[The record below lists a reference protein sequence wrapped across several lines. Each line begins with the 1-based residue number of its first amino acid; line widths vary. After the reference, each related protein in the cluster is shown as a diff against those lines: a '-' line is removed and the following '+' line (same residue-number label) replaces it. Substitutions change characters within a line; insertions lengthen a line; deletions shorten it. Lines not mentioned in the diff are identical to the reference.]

1 MRISDLLLE
10 AGPSSYVPASPGSPI
25 VVPTPLTPPT
35 TPAPSPTTPA
45 PKPAVDPDKR
55 AERRNKVERGR
66 KIQKGKNSLIDLIQN
81 RRNEPAYNALGRSN
95 AIKRLGGFMRIMRLI
110 GYADLVYGYWTDIAI
125 VEEELKRQVA
135 AKETTQ
141 AQADSDYNETRKQLL
156 AVVVTTVAAS
166 SFIKYALRT
175 AMGLRWLVRAF
186 GLAETLATGGLG
198 IGFLIASEIA
208 MTYFMNWATSDEGK
222 KTIAEFITYPIIGD
236 IKASDAI
243 GSLATAPIDKI
254 KSMINGI
261 TGKVEKQKPGQAG
274 QAGQAD
280 VPGKPGKPG
289 SEWKPPEPGKPSA
302 GEVPAGVTKPGTYS
316 QYANDP
322 ELKKALTA
330 AGL

>member
-25 VVPTPLTPPT
+25 VVPTPLTPPST
-35 TPAPSPTTPA
+35 TPTPTPAPTTPGPD
-45 PKPAVDPDKR
+45 PKKR
-55 AERRNKVERGR
+55 AERKNKVERGR
-66 KIQKGKNSLIDLIQN
+66 RIQKGKNSLIDLIQK
-81 RRNEPAYNALGRSN
+81 RRNEPAYNALGRKN
-95 AIKRLGGFMRIMRLI
+95 ALKILGGGMRIMRLI
-110 GYADLVYGYWTDIAI
+110 GYTDLVYGYWTDIAI
-125 VEEELKRQVA
+125 VEDELKRQVA

-175 AMGLRWLVRAF
+175 AIGIRWLIRAF
-186 GLAETLATGGLG
+186 GLAGSLATGGLG

-222 KTIAEFITYPIIGD
+222 KTIAEIITYPIIGD

-243 GSLATAPIDKI
+243 GSLATAPIDKV
-254 KSMINGI
+254 KAMINKI
-261 TGKVEKQKPGQAG
+261 TGDVKKEEPKPGQAG
-274 QAGQAD
+274 QATT
-280 VPGKPGKPG
+280 PGKPEKSGEEWSAPG
-289 SEWKPPEPGKPSA
+289 PGKPAA

-316 QYANDP
+316 QYTNDP

>member
-10 AGPSSYVPASPGSPI
+10 AGPTSYVPASPGSPI
-25 VVPTPLTPPT
+25 VVPTPLTPPST
-35 TPAPSPTTPA
+35 TPAPTSAPTTPGPD
-45 PKPAVDPDKR
+45 PKKR
-55 AERRNKVERGR
+55 AERKNKVERGR
-66 KIQKGKNSLIDLIQN
+66 RIQKGKDSLIDLIQN
-81 RRNEPAYNALGRSN
+81 RRNEPAYNKLGRSN
-95 AIKRLGGFMRIMRLI
+95 AIKRLGGAMRIMRLI

-125 VEEELKRQVA
+125 VEDELKRQVA

-156 AVVVTTVAAS
+156 AVIVTTIAAS

-175 AMGLRWLVRAF
+175 AMGIRWLVRAF

-243 GSLATAPIDKI
+243 GSLATYPIDKI
-254 KSMINGI
+254 KAMISKI
-261 TGKVEKQKPGQAG
+261 TGDVKKEEPKPGQAG
-274 QAGQAD
+274 QATT
-280 VPGKPGKPG
+280 PGKPGKPG
-289 SEWKPPEPGKPSA
+289 EECIVSM
-302 GEVPAGVTKPGTYS
+302 
-316 QYANDP
+316 QLILN
-322 ELKKALTA
+322 
-330 AGL
+330 